1 MLRKLRIVVLD
12 QVDRK
17 QTAVRRKMI
26 CIAIVWNSNSS
37 TKGDVEALIV
47 DITDRNCLKCTCE
60 LRVVGQLDFDV
71 FRRCG

>member
-1 MLRKLRIVVLD
+1 
-12 QVDRK
+12 
-17 QTAVRRKMI
+17 MI
-26 CIAIVWNSNSS
+26 CIAIVWSSNSS